1 MRTSDRY
8 SGRRAR
14 ARRPARL
21 GRAVRAALLA
31 SVVLATH
38 HPLQT
43 RIVTTAWARP
53 DGVTLPVTRG
63 DSGDSAA
70 GNGGAG
76 SARVPTV
83 GGRGAATVPCTRR
96 VSPAEVD
103 RAVAGAGPNDVI
115 CVNSRERS
123 RSTDQDASGP
133 PRPTPPTPPTPTP
146 PTPNLGS
153 AAAAKP
159 PAPSALA
166 RPAGGPAAAQSGGP
180 RRYENDSG
188 VGATRHRECERQA
201 TRSPAPGAAPAN
213 CDPGS
218 ARPGPGSALPDPGSA
233 RPGPGSA
240 RPDPGSARP
249 GPGSA
254 RPDPGSAWPG
264 AGPIPGADSEAPP
277 TGANPDRILG
287 EVFAALSRM
296 FSSWAGGHTWAADE
310 PGDT

>member
-146 PTPNLGS
+146 PTPTPPTPTPPTPNLGS

-218 ARPGPGSALPDPGSA
+218 ARPGPGSA
-233 RPGPGSA
+233 
-240 RPDPGSARP
+240 
-249 GPGSA
+249 